1 MKRTRPGLNSLGK
14 RIRPGFNSLGKRTRP
29 GFNSLGK
36 LTRCLLGLDSLEV
49 LDHGLDFHE
58 VLTWVRFP

>member
-1 MKRTRPGLNSLGK
+1 MKR
-14 RIRPGFNSLGKRTRP
+14 IRP

-49 LDHGLDFHE
+49 LDHGLESLEVLDHGLDSHE
-58 VLTWVRFP
+58 VPTWVRFP